1 MLTLFL
7 NRTNYISN
15 KNVIVDKDENIDDH
29 INRVSGVRFMHLKQ
43 FERKYKF
50 SMLLY
55 FHDVMNI

>member
-29 INRVSGVRFMHLKQ
+29 INHISDIGLVHPKQ
-43 FERKYKF
+43 FDRKYKF
-50 SMLLY
+50 STLPY